1 MANIKSAKKR
11 ILVSKARQ
19 ARNRA
24 RKSELKTYLKKFE
37 QAVLNKD
44 RAAAEEAYKVAI
56 KTVDRA
62 VARGIL
68 HRNNAARKKSK
79 LTLQLNS
86 LQG

>member
-56 KTVDRA
+56 QTVDRA